1 MSYCY
6 FPTVL
11 LGLLLAHRALGS
23 DVVVALRE
31 QKARSL
37 IPPPIVGRAIADARS
52 MQHPRGHRRAIRGAS
67 LTRLLPCFIAQWM
80 LIRPGGSGRRG
91 GRE

>member
-52 MQHPRGHRRAIRGAS
+52 MQHRVVTGARSGAHR
-67 LTRLLPCFIAQWM
+67 
-80 LIRPGGSGRRG
+80 
-91 GRE
+91 

>member
-11 LGLLLAHRALGS
+11 LGLLLAHGALGS

-31 QKARSL
+31 QKAHSL

-52 MQHPRGHRRAIRGAS
+52 MQHRVVTGARSGAHR
-67 LTRLLPCFIAQWM
+67 
-80 LIRPGGSGRRG
+80 
-91 GRE
+91 